1 MRISDWSS
9 DVCSSDLLP
18 GRDVLPEA
26 SVNFIAAADAEASPL
41 ASRLFTVPGVEGVF
55 LGADFVTVTKAGTR
69 DWTELKPAL
78 LGAIMKNFMTG
89 LPVMASSPAAVDGA
103 DEQYAPADP
112 ELVLQLQEM
121 IVTQV
126 RHAFAQDSS
135 IIGILSFAPRFV
147 LPS

>member
-78 LGAIMKNFMTG
+78 LGAIMEHFMTG
-89 LPVMASSPAAVDGA
+89 LPVMASSPEIGRDACRERVC
-103 DEQYAPADP
+103 QY
-112 ELVLQLQEM
+112 V
-121 IVTQV
+121 
-126 RHAFAQDSS
+126 
-135 IIGILSFAPRFV
+135 
-147 LPS
+147 